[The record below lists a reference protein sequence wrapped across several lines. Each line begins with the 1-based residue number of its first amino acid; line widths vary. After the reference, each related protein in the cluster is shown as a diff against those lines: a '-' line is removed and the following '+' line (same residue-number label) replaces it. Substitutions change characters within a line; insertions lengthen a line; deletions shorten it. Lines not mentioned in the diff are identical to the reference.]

1 MYSFEWVSKE
11 EELKFQQTLEF
22 LRATKL
28 SKQSPSYIVL
38 MTKNSNPNPVG
49 FVVICVNK
57 SKRNRSKWTAIEFK
71 SDTKPERQ
79 LLYDQLSIYQV
90 FSIKLLPW
98 C

>member
-57 SKRNRSKWTAIEFK
+57 SRWTAIEFK
-71 SDTKPERQ
+71 SKTVSEKQ
-79 LLYDQLSIYQV
+79 LLYNQVISEYQRQRGT
-90 FSIKLLPW
+90 L
-98 C
+98 